1 MDKKKIFWVLL
12 TIVIAVIILVIVI
25 NLVLKKDE
33 INEGKFR
40 VSDAI
45 LSSSVELANKTNKNS
60 VWSIDLSQ
68 KNKLSL
74 LITPATGAKI
84 DRIYLSDITTNRG
97 NITFSQLNNENKIKI
112 ESMPKSL
119 ELEYTV
125 DENNQIL
132 IELIALKENIL
143 KDWTIPS
150 EMKQIVYDG
159 RMVSKAGLTLKD
171 IQFRLQFR
179 LNILENTGKIST
191 MKVDMLLPNE
201 ELIVNGADVRRLS
214 LSDFRFKVK

>member
-40 VSDAI
+40 ASDAI
-45 LSSSVELANKTNKNS
+45 ISSSVELTNKANKNE

-74 LITPATGAKI
+74 LITPAAGAKI
-84 DRIYLSDITTNRG
+84 DRIYLSDITTNKG

-112 ESMPKSL
+112 ESMPKNL

-132 IELIALKENIL
+132 VELIALNENIL
-143 KDWTIPS
+143 KDWAIPS

-171 IQFRLQFR
+171 IQFRLKFR

-191 MKVDMLLPNE
+191 MKVEMLLPNE

>member
-40 VSDAI
+40 ASDAI
-45 LSSSVELANKTNKNS
+45 ISSSVELTNKANKNG

-74 LITPATGAKI
+74 LIIPAAGAKI
-84 DRIYLSDITTNRG
+84 DRIYLSDITTNKG

-112 ESMPKSL
+112 ESMPKNL

-132 IELIALKENIL
+132 VELIALNENIL
-143 KDWTIPS
+143 KDWAIPS

-171 IQFRLQFR
+171 IQFKLQFR

-191 MKVDMLLPNE
+191 MKVEMLLPNE